1 VSMVTIN
8 VGRVHDI
15 DSAGHYSDRH
25 LVLRVWM
32 SKEQQRAAAMEI
44 IGAMPEQEVGPWLR
58 SEMPEIFTQE
68 QTA

>member
-1 VSMVTIN
+1 MVN
-8 VGRVHDI
+8 LSVERVHEV

-58 SEMPEIFTQE
+58 SELPELFTQE